1 MIGVAPLGIKMSAI
15 PKTDLPGYEA
25 LRNRIDAAFRFLKE
39 SRSIDFKQ
47 SVKWEDYKI
56 KFTETIMAMSNLRDG
71 GIIIIGIS
79 EENDDWKLKGIT
91 DQDLTTYDPDYMI
104 DFVNK
109 YASPVVN
116 FDVVRHDVDKLQFL
130 IISIREFE
138 SEPVVCKRDYKKDLR
153 RGTIYIRPIG
163 KPETRAIQNAE
174 ELRELLDIAV
184 EKKMRRFAGQIE
196 RIYGSKSTSYQQDQE
211 KFDQELGDL

>member
-1 MIGVAPLGIKMSAI
+1 MAAI
-15 PKTDLPGYEA
+15 PKTDLQGYEA
-25 LRNRIDAAFRFLKE
+25 LRKRVDAAFQLLKE
-39 SRSIDFKQ
+39 SRAVDFKQ
-47 SVKWEDYKI
+47 SIKWEGYKI

-71 GIIIIGIS
+71 GIVIIGVS
-79 EENDDWKLKGIT
+79 EENDGWKLKGIT
-91 DQDLTTYDPDYMI
+91 NGDLATYDPDDMI

-116 FDVVRHDVDKLQFL
+116 FDVVRHEEDRVQFL
-130 IISIREFE
+130 IISIHEFD
-138 SEPVVCKRDYKKDLR
+138 SEPVVCKRDYNKDLK

-174 ELRELLDIAV
+174 ELRDLLDIAV

-196 RIYGSKSTSYQQDQE
+196 RIFGSMPPIQPQDQE
-211 KFDQELGDL
+211 KFNQELGGL

>member
-1 MIGVAPLGIKMSAI
+1 MAAI
-15 PKTDLPGYEA
+15 PKTNLPGYEA
-25 LRNRIDAAFRFLKE
+25 LRKRVDASLQLLQE
-39 SRSIDFKQ
+39 SRAVDFKQ
-47 SVKWEDYKI
+47 SIKWKDYRI
-56 KFTETIMAMSNLRDG
+56 KFAETIMAMSNLRDG
-71 GIIIIGIS
+71 GIVIIGVS
-79 EENDDWKLKGIT
+79 EEDGDWKPKGIT
-91 DQDLTTYDPDYMI
+91 NKDLTTYDPDDMI

-116 FDVVRHDVDKLQFL
+116 FDVVRHEVDKLQFL

-196 RIYGSKSTSYQQDQE
+196 RIYGSKPTSYQHDQE

>member
-1 MIGVAPLGIKMSAI
+1 
-15 PKTDLPGYEA
+15 
-25 LRNRIDAAFRFLKE
+25 
-39 SRSIDFKQ
+39 
-47 SVKWEDYKI
+47 
-56 KFTETIMAMSNLRDG
+56 MAMSNLRDG
-71 GIIIIGIS
+71 GIVIIGVS
-79 EENDDWKLKGIT
+79 EEDGDWKPKGIT
-91 DQDLTTYDPDYMI
+91 NQDLTTYDPDDMI

-138 SEPVVCKRDYKKDLR
+138 SQPVVCKRDYKKDLR

-196 RIYGSKSTSYQQDQE
+196 RIYGSKPTSYQHDQE

>member
-1 MIGVAPLGIKMSAI
+1 MVLLGIKMAAI
-15 PKTDLPGYEA
+15 PKTNLPGYEA
-25 LRNRIDAAFRFLKE
+25 LRKRVDASLQLLQE
-39 SRSIDFKQ
+39 SRAVDFKQ
-47 SVKWEDYKI
+47 SIKWKDYRI
-56 KFTETIMAMSNLRDG
+56 KFAETIMAMSNLRDG
-71 GIIIIGIS
+71 GIVIIGVS
-79 EENDDWKLKGIT
+79 EEDGDWKPKGIT
-91 DQDLTTYDPDYMI
+91 NKDLTTYDPDDMI

-116 FDVVRHDVDKLQFL
+116 FDVVRHEVDKLQFL

-196 RIYGSKSTSYQQDQE
+196 RIYGSKPTSYQHDQE